1 MASQELC
8 LLLNEF
14 NYCMCHDAHTQ
25 SSHFMSWMHTHT
37 EQPFYVMDA
46 HTHRAAILCH
56 GCTHTQSS
64 HFMSWMYTHTHRAAI
79 LCHGCACTHI
89 HTHTY
94 TEQSFY
100 MPWIHTHT
108 EQSHLDPN
116 DPRNSSLL
124 RLVESIPSGFEEER
138 HFRLVAI
145 DSIQRFCCDEE
156 FDNNRRFKLL
166 ELRHQGVR
174 GASEG
179 KGKCRL

>member
-1 MASQELC
+1 MASQELR

-14 NYCMCHDAHTQ
+14 NYCMCHDAHT
-25 SSHFMSWMHTHT
+25 HTHR

-46 HTHRAAILCH
+46 HTH
-56 GCTHTQSS
+56 THT
-64 HFMSWMYTHTHRAAI
+64 HTHTHRAAI
-79 LCHGCACTHI
+79 LCHGCA
-89 HTHTY
+89 HTHTH
-94 TEQSFY
+94 THTQSSHF
-100 MPWIHTHT
+100 ICHGFTHTHT

-124 RLVESIPSGFEEER
+124 RLVESIPSGFEEGR

-179 KGKCRL
+179 KGEV